1 MKNVYEIHP
10 ILTCKLS
17 LDKGTFTY
25 RTYYGEKVMAPV
37 YAWLVQGSEEP
48 FLIDTGCSLNEAK
61 TYMPVIKGE
70 EGPTI
75 EDSLKEKGISISNI
89 KTIIMTHL
97 HIDHWLNSKIFPDAE
112 IIVQE
117 KELNTARNPHPVIS
131 KSYNRDWY
139 EGLNF
144 RTVNGDTEIFPG
156 VEVIFTPG
164 HTPGAQ
170 SVSIETQKGKVVI
183 SGFCSLDANF
193 SDFEGDIIPGVHTD
207 IFEAYESIVR
217 VRGLGGTI
225 IPLHSE
231 RVLGLESIP

>member
-1 MKNVYEIHP
+1 MKNVYKIHP

-37 YAWLVQGSEEP
+37 YAWLIEGPGEP
-48 FLIDTGCSLNEAK
+48 FLVDAGCSVKEAE
-61 TYMPVIKGE
+61 TYSPAFVGE
-70 EGPTI
+70 EGPPI
-75 EDSLKEKGISISNI
+75 EDSLRKRGVSISDI
-89 KTIIMTHL
+89 KTIISTHL
-97 HIDHWLNSKIFPDAE
+97 HVDHWLNSKIFPNAE

-117 KELNTARNPHPVIS
+117 KELNTARNPHPVLS
-131 KSYNRDWY
+131 KLYNWDWY

-144 RTVNGDTEIFPG
+144 RAVNGDTQIFPG

-164 HTPGAQ
+164 HSPGTQ
-170 SVSIETQKGKVVI
+170 SVSLATQDGKKVI
-183 SGFCSLDANF
+183 CGFCSLDDNF
-193 SDFEGDIIPGVHTD
+193 SDESDILPGIHSD

-217 VRGLGGTI
+217 IKGLGGTI

-231 RVLGLESIP
+231 RILGVESIP